1 MIKEYNILI
10 SSVGGQG
17 GITLARIISSAALS
31 QGLKVR
37 VGETLGMAQ
46 RGGSVQSH
54 VRFGEDIYGPLIPEG
69 RSDVLLSLE
78 PAESLRVV
86 KYIGKRT
93 TTIMNTSP
101 YLPISVIL
109 NEATYPKIEEIVS
122 ILNRLGGRVYPID
135 AMKLAE
141 KAGSSRSLNIVM
153 LGTYMT
159 LEAPILTLEA
169 IKEAMAISLPSRYL
183 EQNTRALNLGMEK
196 MKKLITGL

>member
-54 VRFGEDIYGPLIPEG
+54 VRFGEDIYGPLIPER

-101 YLPISVIL
+101 YLPISVML

-153 LGTYMT
+153 LGTYMS